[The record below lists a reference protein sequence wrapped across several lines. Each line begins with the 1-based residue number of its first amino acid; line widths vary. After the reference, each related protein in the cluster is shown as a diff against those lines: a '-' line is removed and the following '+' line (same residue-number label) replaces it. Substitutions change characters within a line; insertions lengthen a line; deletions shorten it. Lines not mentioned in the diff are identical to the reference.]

1 MKMTMTMLQALRKF
15 CNGSIWM
22 ETIISVGMNSGTL
35 TLRVMS
41 LMKKYQTFKISS
53 MLQMMTETLS

>member
-1 MKMTMTMLQALRKF
+1 MKMKMATIRALRKF

-41 LMKKYQTFKISS
+41 LMKKYQTFKKSS
-53 MLQMMTETLS
+53 MLQMMTETVS